1 VRPAPDLSARFPAEH
16 ACRLRIVLR
25 DGRALLAEK
34 RDYLGFR
41 TRPMGW
47 DDVAAKFER
56 LTAGHA
62 PHGLVEAVAG
72 LEELEVAELCTLLER
87 VARP

>member
-1 VRPAPDLSARFPAEH
+1 MPGPE
-16 ACRLRIVLR
+16 RLP
-25 DGRALLAEK
+25 EK

-56 LTAGHA
+56 LTAGRA
-62 PHGLVEAVAG
+62 PDGLVEAVTG
-72 LEELEVAELCTLLER
+72 LEEVPVTELCTLLER
-87 VARP
+87 VARPRDDGGARFRLLADQRA